1 MARFEPTEKDQA
13 FLSAFIE
20 RTGSDTIASIQRK
33 ARVGKGWFRERRRV
47 AGFNEW
53 FMEEA
58 TRQDKLKLIEL
69 RDLCIERIQACDPK
83 YQAEIEGFAAA
94 IKDPDVRKRFTRFMQ
109 PFLRVKIDP
118 QLVRLVKEWLDPVIR
133 EFHMTATIRHEAPE
147 LSRAEMLQQF
157 ELFLRKCA
165 EGFCV
170 VCGMPQLPIDQWKKG
185 REGVESRL
193 LEAPE
198 NAEGAEVEVG

>member
-1 MARFEPTEKDQA
+1 MARFEPSEKDQR
-13 FLSAFIE
+13 FLAAFIE
-20 RTGSDTIASIQRK
+20 RTPLDTIASIQRK
-33 ARVGKGWFRERRRV
+33 ARVGRGWFRERRRV
-47 AGFNEW
+47 DGFNEW
-53 FMEEA
+53 FMAEA

-69 RDLCIERIQACDPK
+69 RDLCIERIQACDPT
-83 YQAEIEGFAAA
+83 YQAEADGFAEA
-94 IKDPDVRKRFTRFMQ
+94 INDPGVRARFERWIR
-109 PFLRVKIDP
+109 PFVRMKLDP

-157 ELFLRKCA
+157 ELFLRKSA

-170 VCGMPQLPIDQWKKG
+170 VCGMPQLPIDQWKRG
-185 REGVESRL
+185 QEAAETHL